1 MRGLLNRRIRLG
13 ALGVAGALVAASL
26 AGATTRPAGRTDPVA
41 IDRGPAGQL
50 KVTARIDLGAYPQ
63 AVLDGMVFAEAPDD
77 TVYFAAGS
85 VVQAIRGNE
94 KPLVV
99 LDTAGPVLALA
110 ATNGDLYVQVGV
122 RVTEYAVP
130 RVVLRKSW
138 TLPHAAMKPTSA
150 GLFPSSGV
158 LWSWSDW
165 ATDESGFEYATVVAI
180 SPSTS
185 SAKIVDDHAYPDDM
199 AASPAGLYYETVV
212 GTKNHLVRATANGG
226 RELSAPTTDSDAPL
240 ALGPGYLA
248 VFAMKGAGLPYVDEF
263 SANTLAVLHSSR
275 LAVNTSAV
283 LGTAGGVLAI
293 ESACSGYVC
302 PSAKVVRVDAAD
314 GAETNGVPLPDAQR
328 LLGGTHPAAIAEVMG
343 RTYLVRLS

>member
-1 MRGLLNRRIRLG
+1 
-13 ALGVAGALVAASL
+13 
-26 AGATTRPAGRTDPVA
+26 
-41 IDRGPAGQL
+41 
-50 KVTARIDLGAYPQ
+50 
-63 AVLDGMVFAEAPDD
+63 
-77 TVYFAAGS
+77 
-85 VVQAIRGNE
+85 
-94 KPLVV
+94 
-99 LDTAGPVLALA
+99 
-110 ATNGDLYVQVGV
+110 
-122 RVTEYAVP
+122 
-130 RVVLRKSW
+130 
-138 TLPHAAMKPTSA
+138 MKPTSA

-185 SAKIVDDHAYPDDM
+185 SAKIIDDRAYPDDM

-226 RELSAPTTDSDAPL
+226 RELPAPTTDSDAPL

-283 LGTAGGVLAI
+283 LGTTGGVTRSSRPVPATSARLRRWFGSMRPTAQKRTASRYRTP
-293 ESACSGYVC
+293 SACS
-302 PSAKVVRVDAAD
+302 AAP
-314 GAETNGVPLPDAQR
+314 TRRQSPR
-328 LLGGTHPAAIAEVMG
+328 
-343 RTYLVRLS
+343 